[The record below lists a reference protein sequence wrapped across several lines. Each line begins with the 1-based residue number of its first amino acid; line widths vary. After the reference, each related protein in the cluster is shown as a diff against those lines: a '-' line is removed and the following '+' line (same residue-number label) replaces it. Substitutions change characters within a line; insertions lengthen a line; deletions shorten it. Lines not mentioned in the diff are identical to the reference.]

1 MPGSLQFLV
10 YPQWGFSGVVS
21 SEKFGA
27 RVIGF
32 LKKNKW
38 IIQHRDKRMEVNYL
52 AQAIGLWRDLLL
64 YKLDKAL
71 DNTDK
76 SEQ

>member
-21 SEKFGA
+21 SEGFGA

-32 LKKNKW
+32 LKKKNKW
-38 IIQHRDKRMEVNYL
+38 IQHRDKLMEVNYL

-71 DNTDK
+71 DDGDK